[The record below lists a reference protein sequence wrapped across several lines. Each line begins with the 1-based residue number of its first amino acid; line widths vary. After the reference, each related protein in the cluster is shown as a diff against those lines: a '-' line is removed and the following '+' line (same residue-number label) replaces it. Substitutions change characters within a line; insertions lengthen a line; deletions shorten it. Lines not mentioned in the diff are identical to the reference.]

1 MATLFY
7 PEVWLHYFIPR
18 YRSTI
23 LSRGIALLYFTP
35 RYRSTILPR
44 GIALLYFTPRY
55 RSTIFYPQVW
65 LSCSFLICLYITES
79 SAAVAFHPPVVMVVV
94 TVRDNSLLLQLPATV
109 ARFRKDSSAISSQ
122 KFSYLAEK
130 ILPSI

>member
-7 PEVWLHYFIPR
+7 PEVSLYYFIPR

-23 LSRGIALLYFTP
+23 FYPEVSLY
-35 RYRSTILPR
+35 
-44 GIALLYFTPRY
+44 YFTPRY

-122 KFSYLAEK
+122 KISYLAEK
-130 ILPSI
+130 IPFQFEGQN